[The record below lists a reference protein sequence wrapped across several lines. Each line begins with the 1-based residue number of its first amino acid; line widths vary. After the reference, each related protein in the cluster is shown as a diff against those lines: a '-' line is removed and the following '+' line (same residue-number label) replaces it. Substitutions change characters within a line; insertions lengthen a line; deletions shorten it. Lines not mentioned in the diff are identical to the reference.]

1 MKMRIKGLAAAAC
14 VAMLAVPA
22 IAGAQAANGCAS
34 VNFGPQVLAAFPK
47 IADAC
52 QGLVT
57 KNGEPFARFTAE
69 VRSANAD
76 TVTVHFLDRNNKP
89 VSEVVFAV
97 NNPDARINVSGTPTR
112 VSRLQRGTQVTFY
125 IHHNRWGL
133 FADPDSAP
141 LTILSREDI

>member
-1 MKMRIKGLAAAAC
+1 MKRVAMVAC
-14 VAMLAVPA
+14 IAMLALPG
-22 IAGAQAANGCAS
+22 IASAQAAQSCDS

-47 IADAC
+47 VAEAC
-52 QGLVT
+52 QGLLT

-69 VRSANAD
+69 VQSANTE
-76 TVTVHFLDRNNKP
+76 TVTVNFLDRNNKP
-89 VSEVVFAV
+89 VSKIVFAV
-97 NNPDARINVSGTPTR
+97 NNPDARISVSGTPTR
-112 VSRLQRGTQVTFY
+112 VSRLQRGTRVTFY